1 MEEIV
6 LVLTTLPAGFDAVTL
21 ARALVEERHAACVSV
36 LPPQR
41 STYRWQGAIQEE
53 SEQQLVIKTTADRV
67 EPLQRAVRSR
77 HPYEV
82 PEFLVLPVTAGADYL
97 KWVQESLAESLP

>member
-6 LVLTTLPAGFDAVTL
+6 LVLTTLPAGFDAAAL

-41 STYRWQGAIQEE
+41 STYRWQGGIQEE
-53 SEQQLVIKTTADRV
+53 MEQQVVIKTTADRV
-67 EPLQRAVRSR
+67 EPLQRALQSR
-77 HPYEV
+77 HPYEL
-82 PEFLVLPVTAGADYL
+82 PEFLVVSATAGADYL
-97 KWVQESLAESLP
+97 KWVQESLAES